1 MAAAPKPAARP
12 ALPTETAR
20 GRSRQFCSPRLR
32 RAQASAPPD
41 EGRGSAR
48 ELRRCCA
55 YRTRLITT
63 DVFSARPLHRLQ
75 FGEQWSEHAAAAA
88 LSFGA
93 AGEDLCQLAKHLRGL
108 MARLHFG
115 DHLAV
120 VCSG

>member
-1 MAAAPKPAARP
+1 MASAPKPAARP
-12 ALPTETAR
+12 VLPMETAR
-20 GRSRQFCSPRLR
+20 GRSRRRWFSPLR
-32 RAQASAPPD
+32 QAQAPAPPD
-41 EGRGSAR
+41 QGRAPAR

-88 LSFGA
+88 LGFGA
-93 AGEDLCQLAKHLRGL
+93 AGEDLRQLAKHLRGL

-115 DHLAV
+115 DHLA
-120 VCSG
+120 